1 MYNSTPMIHVYKFMY
16 ILFNGNH
23 PVGINI
29 HWTKFTFSIMESLP
43 QCVPQDI
50 YMKAYYLH
58 IIFLTTAVQ
67 YIYISLNITFNY
79 GILINRPHNFSQPW
93 RPCMSQHMSTNP
105 DKFSLEIQVH
115 WNKNLKVKEVKYVA
129 TMPGKYNQ
137 IWQGFVDICSHS
149 NQDKLTALSLDN
161 LYIYIIKYYS
171 TLFYMY

>member
-50 YMKAYYLH
+50 YMKAYY
-58 IIFLTTAVQ
+58 FLNYCSAI

-79 GILINRPHNFSQPW
+79 GILINRPHNFSQP
-93 RPCMSQHMSTNP
+93 
-105 DKFSLEIQVH
+105 
-115 WNKNLKVKEVKYVA
+115 
-129 TMPGKYNQ
+129 
-137 IWQGFVDICSHS
+137 
-149 NQDKLTALSLDN
+149 
-161 LYIYIIKYYS
+161 
-171 TLFYMY
+171 

>member
-1 MYNSTPMIHVYKFMY
+1 
-16 ILFNGNH
+16 
-23 PVGINI
+23 
-29 HWTKFTFSIMESLP
+29 
-43 QCVPQDI
+43 
-50 YMKAYYLH
+50 MKAYYLH

-79 GILINRPHNFSQPW
+79 GILINRPHNFSQPR

-137 IWQGFVDICSHS
+137 I
-149 NQDKLTALSLDN
+149 
-161 LYIYIIKYYS
+161 
-171 TLFYMY
+171 